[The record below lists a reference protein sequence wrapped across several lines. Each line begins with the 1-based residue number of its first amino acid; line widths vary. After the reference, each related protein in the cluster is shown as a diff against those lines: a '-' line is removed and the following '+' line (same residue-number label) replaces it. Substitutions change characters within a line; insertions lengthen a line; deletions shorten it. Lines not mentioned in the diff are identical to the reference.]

1 MIKKTM
7 SIIVF
12 TTLFLLAGCGNGSE
26 FLGKWQ
32 NVKKK
37 SDAIEI
43 VRNGSDF
50 LLLKNSRD
58 LMTGKLE
65 TGKIPL
71 QYKDNSLKLDAGFM
85 GATLSHMKSNDALYL
100 VSIMGTE
107 EYKRVN
113 RGE

>member
-7 SIIVF
+7 SITLFI
-12 TTLFLLAGCGNGSE
+12 TLFLLAACSNGSE
-26 FLGKWQ
+26 FVGKWQ

-50 LLLKNSRD
+50 LLLKTSPS

-85 GATLSHMKSNDALYL
+85 SATLSHVKSTDTLSL